1 MTPTPN
7 RFSLLL
13 RTTRLAQNLT
23 LRELGAAT
31 PFSYSHLSRMETGH
45 RQPPPRDGVIR
56 IAQALGGDV
65 DAFLVA
71 AGYVPLSGDH
81 GQVPPMAFS
90 KHDLSKVRFPP
101 SAEEMRLLEEAASE
115 SIFFGPLNEADFWNV
130 PLEERRASFRY
141 LEGLI
146 EEARR
151 HRQRRQELR
160 SVVLT
165 SA

>member
-1 MTPTPN
+1 MKPTPN
-7 RFSLLL
+7 RFSILL
-13 RTTRLAQNLT
+13 RTSRQAKNLT

-56 IAQALGGDV
+56 IATALGADV

-71 AGYVPLSGDH
+71 AGYVPASGDH
-81 GQVPPMAFS
+81 GQVPPMGFS
-90 KHDLSKVRFPP
+90 KHDAAKVKHPP
-101 SAEEMRLLEEAASE
+101 SADELRLLEEAASE
-115 SIFFGPLNEADFWNV
+115 AIYFGPLNDAVFWDA
-130 PLEERRASFRY
+130 PQEERRASFRY

-151 HRQRRQELR
+151 HRLRRAEAEEAL
-160 SVVLT
+160 VT
-165 SA
+165 A